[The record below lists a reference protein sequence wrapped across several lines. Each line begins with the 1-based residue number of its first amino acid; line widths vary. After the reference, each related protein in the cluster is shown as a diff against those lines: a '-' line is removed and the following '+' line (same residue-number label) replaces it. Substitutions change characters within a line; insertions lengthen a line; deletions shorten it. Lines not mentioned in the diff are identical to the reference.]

1 MKAEERLSMHYEFK
15 YGHASLAAPA
25 RRTSAPRDRSEAC
38 ASLASGGS
46 TLLDVGA
53 GTGSVALALRPY
65 YERVIV
71 TELLPAV
78 AEPLRGLGFD
88 VHVGPIES
96 GLPLAE
102 ESVDTL
108 ILNAVIEH
116 LIDPIGVLT
125 ELRALLKPGGEMIIT
140 TPNIASWRRRV
151 KLICGRFPSTA
162 SRNEGLT
169 TYEGTTTDLY
179 DEGHLHYFSFRSL
192 EAVLARCDLVA
203 ERRCGYPGRLARAW
217 PTLWSFDACVVAR
230 RPRRSA

>member
-1 MKAEERLSMHYEFK
+1 MRAEERLSTHYEFK
-15 YGHASLAAPA
+15 YGHAGLAAPA
-25 RRTSAPRDRSEAC
+25 RRTPTPRDRHEAS

-46 TLLDVGA
+46 TLLEVGA
-53 GTGSVALALRPY
+53 GNGGVALALRPY

-88 VHVGPIES
+88 VHVGPIEN
-96 GLPLAE
+96 GLPLAQ

-116 LIDPIGVLT
+116 LIDPICVLN
-125 ELRALLKPGGEMIIT
+125 ELAALLKPGGEMIIT

-151 KLICGRFPSTA
+151 KLVCGRFPSTA

-169 TYEGTTTDLY
+169 TYEGVATDLY

-192 EAVLARCDLVA
+192 ETVLARCGLLA

-230 RPRRSA
+230 KPPRSA

>member
-1 MKAEERLSMHYEFK
+1 MHYESK
-15 YGHASLAAPA
+15 HGNAGLATPA
-25 RRTSAPRDRSEAC
+25 RRTPTPRDRHEAC

-46 TLLDVGA
+46 TLLEVGA
-53 GTGSVALALRPY
+53 GNGGVALALRPY

-78 AEPLRGLGFD
+78 AEPLQRLGFE
-88 VHVGPIES
+88 VHVGPIED

-116 LIDPIGVLT
+116 LIEPIDVLT
-125 ELRALLKPGGEMIIT
+125 WLGSLLKPGGEMIIV

-151 KLICGRFPSTA
+151 KLVCGRFPSTA

-169 TYEGTTTDLY
+169 TYDGVVTDLY

-192 EAVLARCDLVA
+192 EAVLARCGLVA
-203 ERRCGYPGRLARAW
+203 ERRWGYPGRLARAW
-217 PTLWSFDACVVAR
+217 PTLWSYDTCVVAR
-230 RPRRSA
+230 KPRRSA